1 MMKNKDDLPEINLT
15 LGEDVAGI
23 ENSEKQPE
31 TAPAPIPLSV
41 QTDESILSEKEK
53 QQVIEFSK
61 KINLTDTNQ
70 LLQYGFSA
78 QKNVSDFS
86 EAALNKVMT
95 KDMGQVGDILTGL
108 TVELRDF
115 TTDAEP
121 RKGILGFFKKA
132 GDQLQVL
139 RTKYASVEANITRI
153 TNSLENHKI
162 QLLKDI
168 STMDKMYQ
176 MNLTYYKE
184 LTMYIV
190 AGKARLKEALE
201 AEAPALRE
209 KAQAS
214 GLPQD
219 AQLSRDFED
228 MCNRFDK
235 KIHDLELTRSIC
247 MQMAPQIRLVQNNDS
262 TMVEKIQNS
271 IINTI
276 PLWKNHMV
284 LAMGLSN
291 AQKALEA
298 QKAVTN
304 VTNELL
310 KKNAEML
317 KTSTVG
323 IAKES
328 ERGIVD
334 IETIKY
340 VSQQLIATIEEVIQV
355 QEDGKQKRRAAEAE
369 LGNIENELKQK
380 LLAVV
385 KK

>member
-1 MMKNKDDLPEINLT
+1 MKNKDGLPEINLT
-15 LGEDVAGI
+15 LGDDVAGI
-23 ENSEKQPE
+23 KNSEKQLE
-31 TAPAPIPLSV
+31 TALTPIPLSM
-41 QTDESILSEKEK
+41 QTDDSILSEKEK
-53 QQVIEFSK
+53 QQVKEFSR
-61 KINLTDTNQ
+61 KINLMDSNQ
-70 LLQYGFSA
+70 LLQYGFSV
-78 QKNVSDFS
+78 QKNMSDFS
-86 EAALNKVMT
+86 ETALNKVMT

-139 RTKYASVEANITRI
+139 RTKYTSVEVNITRI

-201 AEAPALRE
+201 VEAPALRE

-219 AQLSRDFED
+219 AQISRDFED

-235 KIHDLELTRSIC
+235 KIHDLELTRSIS

-262 TMVEKIQNS
+262 TMVEKIQTS

-284 LAMGLSN
+284 LALGLFN

-340 VSQQLIATIEEVIQV
+340 VNHQLIATIEEVIQV

-380 LLAVV
+380 LLEVV
-385 KK
+385 RK

>member
-1 MMKNKDDLPEINLT
+1 MKNKDDLPEINLT

-23 ENSEKQPE
+23 KNFEKQPE

-139 RTKYASVEANITRI
+139 RTKYASVEVNITRI

-219 AQLSRDFED
+219 AQSSRDFED

-355 QEDGKQKRRAAEAE
+355 QEDGKQKRRAAETE

-385 KK
+385 RK